1 MKWRFNA
8 NLGSIVKTTS
18 ILANSTV
25 LAINTYNFG
34 RNMSDYIRQRKRE
47 SIQTNLE
54 ILSTIAQAAS
64 NLASTAASSIEKG
77 KLQ

>member
-18 ILANSTV
+18 IVANSTV
-25 LAINTYNFG
+25 LAINTYTFG
-34 RNMSDYIRQRKRE
+34 RNINDRIRERKRE

-64 NLASTAASSIEKG
+64 NLASTAANSIEKG
-77 KLQ
+77 KPT